1 MLKNL
6 KITTGIVAVLFLFS
20 ALLTITGF
28 LFYSSVSQAG
38 RNFSHTEQL
47 TLQQQQLSDSV
58 QTLIKTRVTISRVAI
73 RFLKNQK
80 DPASLASIAKLL
92 EVAKQ
97 SADKADEYFQAYKT
111 APALPGQHAEV
122 TKNVEAAYNKMHETM
137 LASVDFLKNNNYQGY
152 GNLDAQEAQ
161 DNLDKAY
168 QTWRSAN
175 YQLMKQIAA
184 ENDSNYSNMLWTLLI
199 IAIIALVTVATV
211 WGGLRTL
218 LLKPLSMATDYMRA
232 ISAGDLTQEIASE
245 SQNETG
251 RLLRQLEEMR
261 SALVVTIRS
270 VDDATQS
277 IFTGAAEVSAGST
290 DLSSRTEQQA
300 AALEE
305 TAASMEQLTS
315 TVKLNAENAQQ
326 ATTMAKDASVMAS
339 QGGQIV
345 AKVIANIEQ
354 ISESSKQIASI
365 IGIIDSI
372 AFQTNILALN
382 AAVEAA
388 RAGEQ
393 GRGFAVV
400 AGEVRSLAGR
410 SASAA
415 QEIRTLIDQSTQRV
429 NSGSTHASEAGDV
442 MGSIVNSVNSVTQ
455 LMAEIAS
462 ASAEQTRGIEQVSK
476 AVSEMDGVT
485 QQNAALV
492 EESASAAASLE
503 DQATQLR
510 QSVAVFNTGRTPAA
524 GQNVLRKPSLKKPLA
539 ESTSTSAGLSAE
551 NWQSF

>member
-80 DPASLASIAKLL
+80 DPASLATIAKLL

-211 WGGLRTL
+211 WAGLRTL

-524 GQNVLRKPSLKKPLA
+524 GRNVLRKPSLKKPLA
-539 ESTSTSAGLSAE
+539 ESTSAGLSAE

>member
-199 IAIIALVTVATV
+199 IAIIALITVATV

-539 ESTSTSAGLSAE
+539 ESTSAGLSAE

>member
-211 WGGLRTL
+211 WAGLRTL

-277 IFTGAAEVSAGST
+277 IFIGAAEVSAGST

-539 ESTSTSAGLSAE
+539 ESTSAGLSAE

>member
-97 SADKADEYFQAYKT
+97 SADKAGEYFQAYKT

-211 WGGLRTL
+211 WAGLRTL

-539 ESTSTSAGLSAE
+539 ESTSAGLSAE

>member
-137 LASVDFLKNNNYQGY
+137 LASIDFLKNNNYQGY

-211 WGGLRTL
+211 WAGLRTL

-539 ESTSTSAGLSAE
+539 ESTSAGLSAE

>member
-211 WGGLRTL
+211 WAGLRTL

-539 ESTSTSAGLSAE
+539 ESTSADLSAE

>member
-38 RNFSHTEQL
+38 RNFSHTEQV

-168 QTWRSAN
+168 QTWRSTN

-211 WGGLRTL
+211 WAGLRTL

-326 ATTMAKDASVMAS
+326 ATTIAKDASVMAS

-539 ESTSTSAGLSAE
+539 ESTSAGLSAE

>member
-97 SADKADEYFQAYKT
+97 SADKADEYFEAYKT

-211 WGGLRTL
+211 WAGLRTL

-539 ESTSTSAGLSAE
+539 ESTSAGLSAE

>member
-20 ALLTITGF
+20 ALLTIPGF

-211 WGGLRTL
+211 WAGLRTL

-539 ESTSTSAGLSAE
+539 ESTSAGLSAE

>member
-211 WGGLRTL
+211 WAGLRTL

-326 ATTMAKDASVMAS
+326 ATTMVKDASVMAS

-539 ESTSTSAGLSAE
+539 ESTSAGLSAE

>member
-168 QTWRSAN
+168 QTWRSTN

-211 WGGLRTL
+211 WAGLRTL

-365 IGIIDSI
+365 IGIIHSI

-539 ESTSTSAGLSAE
+539 ESTSAGLSAE

>member
-168 QTWRSAN
+168 QTWRSTN

-211 WGGLRTL
+211 WAGLRTL

-539 ESTSTSAGLSAE
+539 ESTSAGLPAE

>member
-539 ESTSTSAGLSAE
+539 ESTSTGLSAE

>member
-97 SADKADEYFQAYKT
+97 FADKADEYFQAYKT

-211 WGGLRTL
+211 WAGLRTL

-539 ESTSTSAGLSAE
+539 ESTSAGLSAE

>member
-211 WGGLRTL
+211 WAGLRTL

-539 ESTSTSAGLSAE
+539 ESTSAGLSAE

>member
-122 TKNVEAAYNKMHETM
+122 TKNVEAAYTKMHETM

-510 QSVAVFNTGRTPAA
+510 QSVAVFNTGRAPTS

-539 ESTSTSAGLSAE
+539 ESTSAGLSAE

>member
-168 QTWRSAN
+168 QTWRSTN

-211 WGGLRTL
+211 WAGLRTL

-415 QEIRTLIDQSTQRV
+415 QEIRTLIGQSTQRV

-539 ESTSTSAGLSAE
+539 ESTSAGLSAE

>member
-6 KITTGIVAVLFLFS
+6 KITTCIVAVLFLFS

-211 WGGLRTL
+211 WAGLRTL

-539 ESTSTSAGLSAE
+539 ESTSAGLSAE

>member
-20 ALLTITGF
+20 ALLTITGL

-168 QTWRSAN
+168 QTWRSTN

-211 WGGLRTL
+211 WAGLRTL

-539 ESTSTSAGLSAE
+539 ESTSAGLSAE

>member
-199 IAIIALVTVATV
+199 IAIIALVTVATI
-211 WGGLRTL
+211 WAGLRTL

-539 ESTSTSAGLSAE
+539 ESTSAGLSAE

>member
-211 WGGLRTL
+211 WTGLRTL

-539 ESTSTSAGLSAE
+539 ESTSAGLSAE